1 MDDQLREEILAKAH
15 EILND
20 ETLLRALIEASDK
33 NLGSKIVDLRS
44 VAMQKMDGELKKL
57 KRSNQQVIATAYE
70 NLVGMK
76 QVHQVVLKSLEQNNF
91 DEFITNLD
99 TEACNILRVD
109 CIKIGLETHS
119 SLQSIEKYDSKL
131 SKLLDLYPVNFVDT
145 YISQGENNNT
155 DDVILRPTPKGS
167 EQLYGKV
174 SKNLKS
180 EGCIKLRIGNKKIIG
195 ILALASKERAKFTA
209 QQGVELLKF
218 MGSVFERRISHWL
231 N

>member
-1 MDDQLREEILAKAH
+1 MDDKLREEILANAH

-20 ETLLRALIEASDK
+20 ETLLRALIKASDK
-33 NLGSKIVDLRS
+33 DLGNKIVDLRS
-44 VAMQKMDGELKKL
+44 VAMKKMDGELKKL

-70 NLVGMK
+70 NLVGMN

-91 DEFITNLD
+91 DEFITNLN
-99 TEACNILRVD
+99 TEVCDILRVD
-109 CIKIGLETHS
+109 CIRLGLETHS
-119 SLQSIEKYDSKL
+119 SLQNTKKYDPKFSE
-131 SKLLDLYPVNFVDT
+131 LLDLYPVNFVNT
-145 YISQGENNNT
+145 YISQDENNST
-155 DDVILRPTPKGS
+155 DDVVLRPTPKGS
-167 EQLYGKV
+167 EQLYGKL

-180 EGCIKLRIGNKKIIG
+180 EGCIKLKIGNEKIIG
-195 ILALASKERAKFTA
+195 MLALASKEREKFTA

>member
-33 NLGSKIVDLRS
+33 NLGNKIVDLRS
-44 VAMQKMDGELKKL
+44 VAMKKMDGEVKKL

-91 DEFITNLD
+91 DEFITNLN
-99 TEACNILRVD
+99 TEVCDILRVD
-109 CIKIGLETHS
+109 CIRLGFETHS
-119 SLQSIEKYDSKL
+119 SFQTTKKYDQKFL
-131 SKLLDLYPVNFVDT
+131 ELLDLYPVNFVNT
-145 YISQGENNNT
+145 YISQGENNSS
-155 DDVILRPTPKGS
+155 DEVVLRPTPKGS
-167 EQLYGKV
+167 EQLYGKL

-180 EGCIKLRIGNKKIIG
+180 EACIKLNIGNEKIIG
-195 ILALASKERAKFTA
+195 ILALASKEREKFTA

>member
-1 MDDQLREEILAKAH
+1 MDDKLREEILAKAH

-33 NLGSKIVDLRS
+33 NLGNKIVDLRS
-44 VAMQKMDGELKKL
+44 VAMKKMDGEVKKL

-76 QVHQVVLKSLEQNNF
+76 QVHQVVLKTLEQNNF
-91 DEFITNLD
+91 DEFITNLN
-99 TEACNILRVD
+99 TEVCDILRVD
-109 CIKIGLETHS
+109 CIRLGFETHS
-119 SLQSIEKYDSKL
+119 SFQNTKKYEQKFLES
-131 SKLLDLYPVNFVDT
+131 LDLYNVNFDNT
-145 YISQGENNNT
+145 NISQGEYNSS
-155 DDVILRPTPKGS
+155 DEVVLRPTPKGS
-167 EQLYGKV
+167 EQLYGKL

-180 EGCIKLRIGNKKIIG
+180 EGCIKLHLGNEKIIG
-195 ILALASKERAKFTA
+195 ILALASKEREKFTA

>member
-44 VAMQKMDGELKKL
+44 VAMQKMDSELKKL

-119 SLQSIEKYDSKL
+119 SLQNNEKYDSKL

-195 ILALASKERAKFTA
+195 ILALASKEREKFTA

>member
-119 SLQSIEKYDSKL
+119 SLQNNEKYDSKL

-195 ILALASKERAKFTA
+195 ILALASKKRAKFTA

>member
-1 MDDQLREEILAKAH
+1 MDDQLREEILANAH

-44 VAMQKMDGELKKL
+44 VAMQKMDGELRKL
-57 KRSNQQVIATAYE
+57 KRSNQQVVATAYE

-91 DEFITNLD
+91 DEFITNLN
-99 TEACNILRVD
+99 TEACNILRID

-119 SLQSIEKYDSKL
+119 SLQSTEKYDPKMSKH
-131 SKLLDLYPVNFVDT
+131 LDLYPVNFVDT
-145 YISQGENNNT
+145 YISQGEKNSPK
-155 DDVILRPTPKGS
+155 DVILRATPKGS
-167 EQLYGKV
+167 EQLYGKL

-180 EGCIKLRIGNKKIIG
+180 EGCIKLKIGNKKIIG
-195 ILALASKERAKFTA
+195 ILALASKEREKFTA

>member
-1 MDDQLREEILAKAH
+1 MDDKLREEILAKAH

-119 SLQSIEKYDSKL
+119 SLQNNEKYDSKL

-195 ILALASKERAKFTA
+195 ILALASKEREKFTA

-231 N
+231 S

>member
-1 MDDQLREEILAKAH
+1 MDDKLREEILAKAH

-20 ETLLRALIEASDK
+20 ETLLRALIGASDK

-44 VAMQKMDGELKKL
+44 VAIQKMDGELKKL

-91 DEFITNLD
+91 DEFVTNLN
-99 TEACNILRVD
+99 TEACDVLRVD
-109 CIKIGLETHS
+109 HIKLGLETHS
-119 SLQSIEKYDSKL
+119 LLQNTEKNGSKL

-145 YISQGENNNT
+145 YISQGENNGSN
-155 DDVILRPTPKGS
+155 DIILRPIPKGS
-167 EQLYGKV
+167 EQLYGKI
-174 SKNLKS
+174 SKTLRS
-180 EGCIKLRIGNKKIIG
+180 EGCIKLKIGNEKIVG
-195 ILALASKERAKFTA
+195 ILALASKEREKFTA

-218 MGSVFERRISHWL
+218 MGSAFERRISHWL

>member
-1 MDDQLREEILAKAH
+1 MDSKLREEILAHAH
-15 EILND
+15 EILSD

-44 VAMQKMDGELKKL
+44 VALHKMDGELKKL

-91 DEFITNLD
+91 DEFITNLN
-99 TEACNILRVD
+99 TEVCDILKVD
-109 CIKIGLETHS
+109 CIKLILETHS
-119 SLQSIEKYDSKL
+119 SLQNAKDDASKV
-131 SKLLDLYPVNFVDT
+131 SEILDLYPVNFVNT
-145 YISQGENNNT
+145 YISQGKNNCT
-155 DDVILRPTPKGS
+155 DDIVLRPTPKGS
-167 EQLYGKV
+167 EQLYGKR

-180 EGCIKLRIGNKKIIG
+180 EGCIKLKIGNEEIIG
-195 ILALASKERAKFTA
+195 ILALASKEKEKFTA
-209 QQGVELLKF
+209 KQGVELLKF
-218 MGSVFERRISHWL
+218 MGSVYERRISHWL

>member
-119 SLQSIEKYDSKL
+119 SLQNNEKYDSKL

-145 YISQGENNNT
+145 YISQGEINNT

-195 ILALASKERAKFTA
+195 ILALASKEREKFTA

>member
-119 SLQSIEKYDSKL
+119 SLQNNEKYDSKI

-195 ILALASKERAKFTA
+195 ILALASKEREKFTA

>member
-1 MDDQLREEILAKAH
+1 MDDKLREEILAKAQ

-20 ETLLRALIEASDK
+20 ETLLGALIEASDK
-33 NLGSKIVDLRS
+33 NLGNKVVDIRS
-44 VAMQKMDGELKKL
+44 VAMKKMDGELKKL

-91 DEFITNLD
+91 DEFITNLN
-99 TEACNILRVD
+99 TEGCDILRVD
-109 CIKIGLETHS
+109 CIRLGLETHS
-119 SLQSIEKYDSKL
+119 SLQNNKNNHSKL
-131 SKLLDLYPVNFVDT
+131 SELLDLYPVNFVDT
-145 YISQGENNNT
+145 YISQGKNNGT
-155 DDVILRPTPKGS
+155 DEVVLRPTPKGS
-167 EQLYGKV
+167 DQLYGKH
-174 SKNLKS
+174 SKYLKS
-180 EGCIKLRIGNKKIIG
+180 EGCIKLKIGNEKFTG
-195 ILALASKERAKFTA
+195 ILALASNEKEKFTA

>member
-1 MDDQLREEILAKAH
+1 MDDKLREEILAKAQ

-33 NLGSKIVDLRS
+33 NLGNKIVDIRS
-44 VAMQKMDGELKKL
+44 VAMKKMDGELKKL

-76 QVHQVVLKSLEQNNF
+76 QVHQIVLKLLEHNNF
-91 DEFITNLD
+91 DEFITNLN
-99 TEACNILRVD
+99 TEACDILRVD
-109 CIKIGLETHS
+109 CIRIGLETHA
-119 SLQSIEKYDSKL
+119 SLQNNKHYGSNL
-131 SKLLDLYPVNFVDT
+131 SGLLDLYPVNFVDT
-145 YISQGENNNT
+145 YISQGENSTNS
-155 DDVILRPTPKGS
+155 DVVLRPTPKGC
-167 EQLYGKV
+167 EQLYGEL

-180 EGCIKLRIGNKKIIG
+180 EGCIKLKIGNEKIIG

-218 MGSVFERRISHWL
+218 MGSVFERRLSHWL

>member
-1 MDDQLREEILAKAH
+1 MDDKLREEILAKTQ

-20 ETLLRALIEASDK
+20 EMLLRALIEASDK

-99 TEACNILRVD
+99 TEACDILRVD
-109 CIKIGLETHS
+109 CIKIGLETHY
-119 SLQSIEKYDSKL
+119 SLQNIEKNDSKL
-131 SKLLDLYPVNFVDT
+131 FELLDLYPVDFVDT
-145 YISQGENNNT
+145 YISQGENNGT
-155 DDVILRPTPKGS
+155 DDVVLRPTPKGS
-167 EQLYGKV
+167 EQVYGKL

-180 EGCIKLRIGNKKIIG
+180 EGCIKLKIGNEKIIG
-195 ILALASKERAKFTA
+195 ILALASKEKEKFTA

>member
-20 ETLLRALIEASDK
+20 ETLLRGLIEASDK

-119 SLQSIEKYDSKL
+119 SLQNNEKYDSKL

-180 EGCIKLRIGNKKIIG
+180 EGCIKLRIGNEKIIG

>member
-1 MDDQLREEILAKAH
+1 MDDKLREEILAKAH

-33 NLGSKIVDLRS
+33 NLGNKIVDIRS
-44 VAMQKMDGELKKL
+44 VAMKKMDGELKKL

-91 DEFITNLD
+91 DEFITNLN
-99 TEACNILRVD
+99 TEACDILGVD
-109 CIKIGLETHS
+109 CIRIGLETHS
-119 SLQSIEKYDSKL
+119 SLKNNKNCDLKL
-131 SKLLDLYPVNFVDT
+131 SELLDLYPVNFVDT
-145 YISQGENNNT
+145 YISQGKNNGT
-155 DDVILRPTPKGS
+155 DEVVLRPTPKGS
-167 EQLYGKV
+167 DQLYGKH

-180 EGCIKLRIGNKKIIG
+180 EGCIKLKIGNEKFTG
-195 ILALASKERAKFTA
+195 ILALASNEKEKFTA

>member
-1 MDDQLREEILAKAH
+1 MDNKLREEILAHAH

-33 NLGSKIVDLRS
+33 NLGNKVVDLRS
-44 VAMQKMDGELKKL
+44 VALQKMDGEFKKL

-76 QVHQVVLKSLEQNNF
+76 QVHQAVLKSLEQDNF
-91 DEFITNLD
+91 DQFIKNLN
-99 TEACNILRVD
+99 TEVCGILRVD
-109 CIKIGLETHS
+109 CIRLVLETHI
-119 SLQSIEKYDSKL
+119 SLENNSQQGAKL
-131 SKLLDLYPVNFVDT
+131 AKLKDLFPTNFVDT
-145 YISQGENNNT
+145 YISQGKNEGT
-155 DDVILRPTPKGS
+155 DGIVLRPTAKGS
-167 EQLYGKV
+167 AQLYGKI

-180 EGCIKLRIGNKKIIG
+180 EGCIKLRIGNENIIG
-195 ILALASKERAKFTA
+195 ILALASKEKEKFTA

-218 MGSVFERRISHWL
+218 MGSVFERRLSHWL

>member
-1 MDDQLREEILAKAH
+1 MDDKLREEILAKAN

-20 ETLLRALIEASDK
+20 ETLLRALIGASDK

-119 SLQSIEKYDSKL
+119 SLQNTDKYELKL
-131 SKLLDLYPVNFVDT
+131 SKLLDLYPINFVDR
-145 YISQGENNNT
+145 YISQGKNNSP
-155 DDVILRPTPKGS
+155 DDVVLRPTPTGS
-167 EQLYGKV
+167 EQLYGKL

-180 EGCIKLRIGNKKIIG
+180 EGCIKLTIGNRKIVG
-195 ILALASKERAKFTA
+195 ILALASKERKKFTTE
-209 QQGVELLKF
+209 QGVELLKF

>member
-1 MDDQLREEILAKAH
+1 MDDKLRKKILGNAH

-33 NLGSKIVDLRS
+33 NLGNKIVDLRS
-44 VAMQKMDGELKKL
+44 VAMKKMDGELKKL

-70 NLVGMK
+70 NLVGMN
-76 QVHQVVLKSLEQNNF
+76 QVHQVVLKSLEQDNF
-91 DEFITNLD
+91 NEFITNLN
-99 TEACNILRVD
+99 TEVCDILRVD
-109 CIKIGLETHS
+109 CIRLGLETHS
-119 SLQSIEKYDSKL
+119 SLQNTKIYDPKFSE
-131 SKLLDLYPVNFVDT
+131 LLDLYPVNFVNT
-145 YISQGENNNT
+145 YISQGKNNSIN
-155 DDVILRPTPKGS
+155 DVVLRPTPKGS
-167 EQLYGKV
+167 EQLYGKL

-180 EGCIKLRIGNKKIIG
+180 EGCIKLKIGNEKIIG
-195 ILALASKERAKFTA
+195 ILALASKEREKFTA

>member
-1 MDDQLREEILAKAH
+1 MDDKLREEILAKAH

-20 ETLLRALIEASDK
+20 ETLLRALIGASDK

-44 VAMQKMDGELKKL
+44 VAIQKMDGELKKL

-91 DEFITNLD
+91 DEFVTNLN
-99 TEACNILRVD
+99 TEACDVLRVD
-109 CIKIGLETHS
+109 CIKLGLETHS
-119 SLQSIEKYDSKL
+119 LLQNTEKNGSKL
-131 SKLLDLYPVNFVDT
+131 SKLLDLYPVDFVDT
-145 YISQGENNNT
+145 YISQGENNGS
-155 DDVILRPTPKGS
+155 DDIILRPIPKGS
-167 EQLYGKV
+167 EQLYGKI
-174 SKNLKS
+174 SKTLRS
-180 EGCIKLRIGNKKIIG
+180 EGCIKLKIGNEKIVG
-195 ILALASKERAKFTA
+195 ILALASKEREKFTA

>member
-1 MDDQLREEILAKAH
+1 MDNKLRDQILTQAH

-20 ETLLRALIEASDK
+20 EILLRALIEASDK
-33 NLGSKIVDLRS
+33 NLGNKIVDLRS
-44 VAMQKMDGELKKL
+44 VALQKMDGELKKL

-91 DEFITNLD
+91 DEFIKNLN
-99 TEACNILRVD
+99 TEVCQILKVD
-109 CIKIGLETHS
+109 CIRLGLETHS
-119 SLQSIEKYDSKL
+119 IFENNLKQGVELAKLQ
-131 SKLLDLYPVNFVDT
+131 DLFPTNFVDT
-145 YISQGENNNT
+145 YISQGKNNGT
-155 DDVILRPTPKGS
+155 DDIVLRPTPTGS
-167 EQLYGKV
+167 EQLYGKL

-180 EGCIKLRIGNKKIIG
+180 EGCMKLRIGNENIVG
-195 ILALASKERAKFTA
+195 ILALASKEKEKFTA

>member
-1 MDDQLREEILAKAH
+1 MDDKLREEILAKTQ

-20 ETLLRALIEASDK
+20 EMLLRALIEASDK

-99 TEACNILRVD
+99 TEACDILRVD
-109 CIKIGLETHS
+109 CIKLGLETHY
-119 SLQSIEKYDSKL
+119 SLQNTEKNDSKL
-131 SKLLDLYPVNFVDT
+131 FELLDLYPVDFVDT
-145 YISQGENNNT
+145 YISQGENKGT
-155 DDVILRPTPKGS
+155 DDVVLRPTPKGS
-167 EQLYGKV
+167 EQVYGKL

-180 EGCIKLRIGNKKIIG
+180 EGCIKLKIGNEKIIG
-195 ILALASKERAKFTA
+195 ILALASKEREKFTA

>member
-1 MDDQLREEILAKAH
+1 MDDKLREEILANAH

-20 ETLLRALIEASDK
+20 ETLLRALIKASDK
-33 NLGSKIVDLRS
+33 NLGNKIVDLRS
-44 VAMQKMDGELKKL
+44 VAMKKMDGELKKL

-70 NLVGMK
+70 NLVGMN

-91 DEFITNLD
+91 DEFITNLN
-99 TEACNILRVD
+99 TEVCDILRVD
-109 CIKIGLETHS
+109 CIRLGLETHS
-119 SLQSIEKYDSKL
+119 SLQNAKKYDPKFSE
-131 SKLLDLYPVNFVDT
+131 LLDLYPVNFVNT
-145 YISQGENNNT
+145 YLSQGENNST
-155 DDVILRPTPKGS
+155 DEVVLRPTPKGS
-167 EQLYGKV
+167 EQLYGKL

-180 EGCIKLRIGNKKIIG
+180 EGCIKLKIGNEKIIG
-195 ILALASKERAKFTA
+195 ILALASKEREKFTA

>member
-1 MDDQLREEILAKAH
+1 MDNKLREEILTKAH

-20 ETLLRALIEASDK
+20 EILLKALIGASEK
-33 NLGSKIVDLRS
+33 NLGGKIVDLRS

-76 QVHQVVLKSLEQNNF
+76 QVHQVVLNSLEQNNF
-91 DEFITNLD
+91 DEFIANLD
-99 TEACNILRVD
+99 TEACDVLKVD

-119 SLQSIEKYDSKL
+119 SLQNTEKYDSNL
-131 SKLLDLYPVNFVDT
+131 SKLLDFYPVNFVDT
-145 YISQGENNNT
+145 YISQGENNGS
-155 DDVILRPTPKGS
+155 DDVVLRPTPKGC
-167 EQLYGKV
+167 EQLYGKL

-180 EGCIKLRIGNKKIIG
+180 EGCIKLKIGNEKIIG
-195 ILALASKERAKFTA
+195 ILALASKEREKFTA

>member
-1 MDDQLREEILAKAH
+1 MDDKLREEILAKAN

-20 ETLLRALIEASDK
+20 ETLLRALIGASDK

-119 SLQSIEKYDSKL
+119 SLQNTDKYELKL
-131 SKLLDLYPVNFVDT
+131 STLLDLYPINFVDR
-145 YISQGENNNT
+145 YISQGKNNSP
-155 DDVILRPTPKGS
+155 DDVVLRPTPKGS
-167 EQLYGKV
+167 EQLYGKL

-180 EGCIKLRIGNKKIIG
+180 EGCIKLTIGNRKIVG
-195 ILALASKERAKFTA
+195 ILALASKERKKFTTE
-209 QQGVELLKF
+209 QGVELLKF

>member
-119 SLQSIEKYDSKL
+119 SLHKNEKYVSKL

-180 EGCIKLRIGNKKIIG
+180 EGCIKLRLEIKKS
-195 ILALASKERAKFTA
+195 LAFWR
-209 QQGVELLKF
+209 
-218 MGSVFERRISHWL
+218 
-231 N
+231 

>member
-1 MDDQLREEILAKAH
+1 MNNKLREEILAQAH

-20 ETLLRALIEASDK
+20 EILLRALIEASDK
-33 NLGSKIVDLRS
+33 NLGDKVVDLRS

-76 QVHQVVLKSLEQNNF
+76 QVHQVVLKSLEKNNF
-91 DEFITNLD
+91 NEFVANLN
-99 TEACNILRVD
+99 TEFCQILKVD
-109 CIKIGLETHS
+109 CIKLILEKNS
-119 SLQSIEKYDSKL
+119 SIESIVKHAEQVL
-131 SKLLDLYPVNFVDT
+131 PPLDLFPLNFVTT
-145 YISQGENNNT
+145 YISQGNDKDT
-155 DDVILRPTPKGS
+155 DEIVLRPTPKGS
-167 EQLYGKV
+167 EQVYGEL

-180 EGCIKLRIGNKKIIG
+180 EGCIKLKIGSENIIG
-195 ILALASKERAKFTA
+195 MLAMASKEKEKFTA

>member
-1 MDDQLREEILAKAH
+1 MDDKLREEILGNAR

-33 NLGSKIVDLRS
+33 NLGNKIVDLRS
-44 VAMQKMDGELKKL
+44 VAMKKMDGELKKL

-70 NLVGMK
+70 NLVGMN

-91 DEFITNLD
+91 DEFITKLN
-99 TEACNILRVD
+99 TEICDILRVD
-109 CIKIGLETHS
+109 CIRLGLETHS
-119 SLQSIEKYDSKL
+119 SLQNTKKYDPKFSE
-131 SKLLDLYPVNFVDT
+131 LLDLYPVNFVNT
-145 YISQGENNNT
+145 YISQNENNST
-155 DDVILRPTPKGS
+155 DDVVLRPTPKGS
-167 EQLYGKV
+167 EQLYGEL

-180 EGCIKLRIGNKKIIG
+180 EGCIKLKIGSEKIIG
-195 ILALASKERAKFTA
+195 ILALASKEREKFTA
-209 QQGVELLKF
+209 KQGVELLKF

>member
-1 MDDQLREEILAKAH
+1 MDDKLREEILAKAN

-20 ETLLRALIEASDK
+20 ETLLRALIGASDK

-57 KRSNQQVIATAYE
+57 KRSNQKVIATAYE

-119 SLQSIEKYDSKL
+119 SLQNTDKYKLKL
-131 SKLLDLYPVNFVDT
+131 STPLDLYPINFVDR
-145 YISQGENNNT
+145 YISQGKNNSP
-155 DDVILRPTPKGS
+155 DDVVLRPTPKGS
-167 EQLYGKV
+167 EQLYGKL

-180 EGCIKLRIGNKKIIG
+180 EGCIKLTIGNRKIVG
-195 ILALASKERAKFTA
+195 ILALASKERKKFTTE
-209 QQGVELLKF
+209 QGVELLKF